1 MLQSLIVSVEHLMI
15 EEVDGLSHH
24 RHEIPRIGFIHEVQP
39 VDLSLLV
46 SPLMKCARRG
56 VVFQLSVNIAIQ
68 HIDSVLDVIFIS
80 FLYKA

>member
-15 EEVDGLSHH
+15 EEVDGLPHH
-24 RHEIPRIGFIHEVQP
+24 RHEISRIGFVHEVQP
-39 VDLSLLV
+39 IDLSLLV
-46 SPLMKCARRG
+46 SPLMKCARCG

-80 FLYKA
+80 FSV

>member
-1 MLQSLIVSVEHLMI
+1 MLQSLIVPIEHLVI

-24 RHEIPRIGFIHEVQP
+24 RHEIPRIGFVHEVQP
-39 VDLSLLV
+39 IDLSLLV

-68 HIDSVLDVIFIS
+68 HIDSVLDMIFVS
-80 FLYKA
+80 FFFYI